1 MQTYMKFIIQVYL
14 KAFIYVFLTMF
25 ALIFV
30 LNILGELDFFSNIEA
45 TIFLPI
51 YLSFIN
57 SPSLIFEMMP
67 FIFLLTT
74 QLFFINLFKN
84 NQINIFKYNGLRNT
98 KILLILSCITFVMSL
113 FLITIFYNFSSNL
126 KSLYLEIK
134 SGYTT
139 DGKYLAVITKNGLWI
154 KDKIDDQNLIIKAS
168 KINGNNLSNSFIS
181 IFDNNYNITKNIK
194 SDKVDISSKEWKIY
208 EAKVFS
214 NNIVS
219 NIEYITLK
227 TNFDYKLI
235 QSLFSNLTSLSII
248 ELFKLRNNY
257 NLLNYS
263 TTEINIQIQKL
274 FSYPLL
280 LTLMTLLSASIMFY
294 VKNNTNSII
303 MISLGLFI
311 SVLIYY
317 INNFFYVVGNTEKIS
332 ETSSVW
338 IPMFIFALLNTIM
351 IKKINEK

>member
-1 MQTYMKFIIQVYL
+1 
-14 KAFIYVFLTMF
+14 
-25 ALIFV
+25 
-30 LNILGELDFFSNIEA
+30 
-45 TIFLPI
+45 
-51 YLSFIN
+51 
-57 SPSLIFEMMP
+57 
-67 FIFLLTT
+67 
-74 QLFFINLFKN
+74 
-84 NQINIFKYNGLRNT
+84 
-98 KILLILSCITFVMSL
+98 
-113 FLITIFYNFSSNL
+113 
-126 KSLYLEIK
+126 LEIK

-181 IFDNNYNITKNIK
+181 IFDSNYNITKNIK